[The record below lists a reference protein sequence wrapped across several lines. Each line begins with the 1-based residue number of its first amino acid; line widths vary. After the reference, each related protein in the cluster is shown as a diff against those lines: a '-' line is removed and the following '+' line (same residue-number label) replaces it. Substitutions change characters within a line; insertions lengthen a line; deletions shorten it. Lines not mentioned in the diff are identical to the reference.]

1 MAEETLVVGLV
12 LLVLETM
19 AEATI
24 QVVVVEL
31 KIGGAIKILLNVAIK
46 GK

>member
-24 QVVVVEL
+24 QVVVEL